1 MKGEAFHFD
10 QVIGI
15 HIEKSYV
22 QAIRI
27 SRDGNL
33 LKKKTVYP
41 GMPLMPGYMTLLLCN
56 LIQEID
62 PAQESEKVFIILPGD
77 VNEKLQVFINN
88 KSFPRWLNV
97 PLADWI
103 EVRLNKKVFIE
114 NCQAIKD
121 ESFLDWV
128 ATYEEEYF
136 FAYLGA
142 YRGFKY
148 W

>member
-114 NCQAIKD
+114 NC
-121 ESFLDWV
+121 
-128 ATYEEEYF
+128 
-136 FAYLGA
+136 
-142 YRGFKY
+142 
-148 W
+148 